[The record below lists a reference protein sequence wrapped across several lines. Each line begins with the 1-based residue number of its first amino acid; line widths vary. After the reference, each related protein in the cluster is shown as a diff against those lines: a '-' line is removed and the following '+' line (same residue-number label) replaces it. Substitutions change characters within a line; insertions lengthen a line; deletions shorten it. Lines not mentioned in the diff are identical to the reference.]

1 MWQSGPAAGPDGRP
15 AVLRGM
21 VTSTCT
27 ELQAAM
33 SSCGGLRLTGVVQP
47 RGDAIVVLAI
57 GGTEIARWAL
67 TGSSRPDLDVIDELA
82 RLALT
87 ARRLGA
93 EIGLRQAGPELLA
106 LIDFVGLADVLT
118 A

>member
-1 MWQSGPAAGPDGRP
+1 
-15 AVLRGM
+15 M

-33 SSCGGLRLTGVVQP
+33 NSCGGLRLIGVVRP
-47 RGDAIVVLAI
+47 RGDAIVVLAL
-57 GGTEIARWAL
+57 GGTEIARWPLA
-67 TGSSRPDLDVIDELA
+67 GSSRPDLEVIDELA

-87 ARRLGA
+87 ARRFGA
-93 EIGLRQAGPELLA
+93 EIGLRQAGPELLG